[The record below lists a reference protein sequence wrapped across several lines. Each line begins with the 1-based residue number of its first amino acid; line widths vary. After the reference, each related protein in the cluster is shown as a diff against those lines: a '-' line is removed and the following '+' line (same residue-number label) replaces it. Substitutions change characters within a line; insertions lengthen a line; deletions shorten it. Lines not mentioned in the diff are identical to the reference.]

1 MQLTKETLEQL
12 ADTSRVYLKEEEK
25 DKILKE
31 INQMLT
37 QIRNLEEVE
46 TDVLPTIDFT
56 PDKVG
61 FREDIVQK
69 SLSLEEVFRNA
80 PDEYEDFFRVPK
92 IIED

>member
-80 PDEYEDFFRVPK
+80 PDEYEDFFRVLK